1 VSAPGASVSASK
13 DGSASV
19 SGGGASV
26 RVGGRKSSTASESAT
41 RAASQ
46 AAVAQQPPSA
56 PAAVPPPTAGPTDEE
71 VDRMSEDADKLET
84 RADTVQE
91 GLDRLKEQQAA
102 SGYGLR
108 ADMLAA
114 QQRMNLFLKKGND
127 ALHRRDTANAQKYF
141 DQADAEISKLEKF
154 LGH

>member
-1 VSAPGASVSASK
+1 
-13 DGSASV
+13 
-19 SGGGASV
+19 
-26 RVGGRKSSTASESAT
+26 
-41 RAASQ
+41 
-46 AAVAQQPPSA
+46 
-56 PAAVPPPTAGPTDEE
+56 VPPPSSGPSDEE
-71 VDRMSEDADKLET
+71 VDRISDDGDKLEA
-84 RADTVQE
+84 RAGTVQE

-108 ADMLAA
+108 ADMVAA
-114 QQRMNLFLKKGND
+114 QQRMNLLLKKGNE